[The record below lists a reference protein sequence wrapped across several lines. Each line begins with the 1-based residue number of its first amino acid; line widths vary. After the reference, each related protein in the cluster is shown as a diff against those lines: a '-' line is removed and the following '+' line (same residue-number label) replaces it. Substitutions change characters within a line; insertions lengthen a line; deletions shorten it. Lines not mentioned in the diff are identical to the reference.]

1 MFRIDWDGPLPTE
14 YINGETAEQEGV
26 IEIPMESAPISAEQF
41 HQLELEENPTGPSAT
56 YGIDLYMRTVEFL
69 QRLQFN
75 ET

>member
-1 MFRIDWDGPLPTE
+1 MFGIDWDGPLPIE

-26 IEIPMESAPISAEQF
+26 IEIPMESVPISAEQF
-41 HQLELEENPTGPSAT
+41 HQLELEVNPSGPSAT